1 MASSDFDTQRGR
13 KGFISEK
20 DIALVLTRY
29 SAPTIL
35 ALLKEIAQY
44 PDVKIDWNVLVNK
57 TTSGITNA
65 AKYQKLRRH
74 LAYCDKLPE
83 IIEEK
88 IEEQPLEEDD
98 SDLEYELEALC
109 PVNDEASLEAAGGGS
124 ATVEAPLTINIP
136 TWQDYKMTTTVLRTA
151 EEGLDATA
159 SNAGGQPEKGKRMHW
174 TAEDDNEL
182 IAVVKKFGKRNWADI
197 LKRWGILRKGL
208 KLETGGGDLIARQR
222 ATNRSVSSALNM
234 PIINSLLAAY
244 AASVVPNPMVQEA
257 IVAAGARIATPLTAK
272 SLRRAARSKKSSMPG
287 VHYICTDLSSA
298 SPTTYSTSAPSV
310 SPPPPT
316 PAVKS

>member
-136 TWQDYKMTTTVLRTA
+136 TWQDYKSPLDDPLLCSLKGINITVPASVQKTA

-197 LKRWGILRKGL
+197 LKADIFKGDM
-208 KLETGGGDLIARQR
+208 T
-222 ATNRSVSSALNM
+222 
-234 PIINSLLAAY
+234 
-244 AASVVPNPMVQEA
+244 AS
-257 IVAAGARIATPLTAK
+257 
-272 SLRRAARSKKSSMPG
+272 
-287 VHYICTDLSSA
+287 
-298 SPTTYSTSAPSV
+298 
-310 SPPPPT
+310 
-316 PAVKS
+316 